1 MSSSGAV
8 NSEPMGARFAGSTL
22 CEALAASA
30 TAEAGIVFVEA
41 GRRTTRLSYA
51 DLLDRARRRGG
62 DFLRQGV
69 RPGDEVIIATDNQSV
84 FVVAFWA
91 CLLNGFVAVPVAAP
105 TSEEGALK
113 LARIWTVLARPW
125 LVADGPVAGQVA
137 PVLGRFEP
145 EVRARLEALAART
158 LAGPDS
164 SPSGEPA
171 PVRPAAPDDVAFIQ
185 FSSGSTGA
193 PKGVTVTHANLMANC
208 DGIWRR
214 IGAAAEAHRFVSWM
228 PLTHDFGII
237 WFHILPVVRGFEHG
251 LIPTKLFVRSPIAWL
266 QAASDLRAT
275 VLGGP
280 NFSYRHLLKF
290 WEPDRPRDW
299 DLSAVRIIV
308 NGAEPIAVDLAAE
321 FVAALAP
328 FGLGADVMT
337 PAYGLAEGTLAVTLT
352 PWDAPLRRVA
362 LDRRRV
368 SPGDAVVEVAPDSP
382 DAVTFVS
389 VGAPVAH
396 VHLRI
401 ADEAGAPCGDG
412 VVGHIQIRGASVTAG
427 YYRDPAATRAA
438 IGADGW
444 LDTGDLGFTQ
454 DGELVMTG
462 RRKDILIV
470 AGVNYYPQDV
480 ERVVGEIDGLDLN
493 MAVAAAVPVTEAGS
507 EREGVAVFVLHRR
520 DAAGFAPLARRV
532 RDRVLREIG
541 IPVDV
546 VVPVSRIPKTT
557 SGKVQRFDLVRRYL
571 AGDFAEALAAMAAAE
586 AGDEAEGEAG
596 DALREAWRRGDR
608 PALVAGLV
616 ALAHRLVPGARP
628 DPERPLMEG
637 GLTSLRLVELVRRLN
652 RALGLDLPVTLVFE
666 QPSLAALAD
675 AVLAREPGPLA
686 VARPAP
692 EADHP
697 RIVIAGLACRL
708 PGGVETPEAFWDLLA
723 AGRDAT
729 GPLVPGR
736 WPDFDRSLVATDRG
750 GYLADIE
757 TFPHRFFNLT
767 QVEAELVD
775 PQQRLLL
782 MTAWEAVERAGLDP
796 QGLKGSRT
804 GVFVGIGP
812 GDYVQA
818 QVRSGRLSEIGPHA
832 VLGSTPSVAAGRIA
846 YVLGLEGPV
855 LAVDTACSSSLA
867 ALHLAVRAL
876 RAGEC
881 ERAIVAGVNLILGP
895 ELHVGLSRM
904 KALSPAGRCR
914 AFDAGADGYARG
926 EGCVALVL
934 ARADA
939 VPAGRALAVVA
950 GSAVS
955 HDGASNGLT
964 APNGAAQRTVIAAA
978 LADAGLTPDAVD
990 YVEAHGT
997 GTPLGDPIEAMALA
1011 EAYGA
1016 GRAEPLPIGSV
1027 KTNLGH
1033 LEAASGLASLAKVV
1047 LALRHA
1053 RLPASLHFA
1062 APNPLIPWSRLPL
1075 EVVAAARPWPE
1086 VAGRPRRAAV
1096 SAFGMSGTNAHVIVE
1111 DAIVEDVIV
1120 EEGAPAGGTDRP
1132 ALLALSA
1139 RTPDELRALTAR
1151 YAAALAGADAA
1162 RLHDLAATAALARAA
1177 FPYRLAVVGRE
1188 PAAVAEALRSR
1199 AVPDS
1204 AASERP
1210 RLVFLLPGQG
1220 AQSPAALRHVYDH
1233 EPAFRAAID
1242 AADRALAGRLDHRLA
1257 DLLARADAGA
1267 LLARTAYD
1275 QPASVAVS
1283 LAMAATLRAW
1293 GLEPDAVV
1301 GHSVGEIAAAAV
1313 AGLLDPDDAVRFAAD
1328 RGAAMQRLPGG
1339 AMLAVQAPDAVV
1351 QAVAARTGAAIAAR
1365 NAPSRVTLAGSEA
1378 ALASAEA
1385 MLRQQGA
1392 RVSRLDVAHAF
1403 HSPLVAGALPEIR
1416 ALAAG
1421 LDWRRVRGR
1430 RGGPVMVS
1438 TLTGAP
1444 VDADALR
1451 DPEHW
1456 AEQAAA
1462 PVVFADALAA
1472 AGEGI
1477 LLDLG
1482 SRPVLAPLAAEARP
1496 RARILAIGDARR
1508 PDERVLDTIA
1518 ALFEAG
1524 APVRWRGVFAGRP
1537 GRIADAPTTPFLG
1550 RTRVLPSSRPDP
1562 APAAPESVESASAMR
1577 QTARSPAPAR
1587 EPDGGEEVARTIR
1600 SILKGLAGLRPEE
1613 VVPGVNWFG
1622 LGLDSLLIVQL
1633 QQALGRHY
1641 AIDLP
1646 LSEVM
1651 EHGDTL
1657 ERLVALVV
1665 PRLPQPAAPAAPAD
1679 TAPAAPSPAAPS
1691 PALRAPAAAVPAG
1704 LEGLLARQID
1714 AMSALFQQQIQ
1725 LVGGGAP
1732 VQPAQASAAPVPP
1745 PPSEPMREA
1754 PSPDTAPAREIKGL
1768 FKALPGRRKE
1778 VDPAQAAHVARLAA
1792 AYNARTRA
1800 SKEHTA
1806 RHRGVYANPRAVIG
1820 FRPEWKELTYPLHVA
1835 RAAGAH
1841 VWDLDG
1847 HRYVDVTMGFGVTLF
1862 GHNPDFVRAALE
1874 AEIAAGYPVGP
1885 QTARAGRVAALIR
1898 RMTGVE
1904 RVAFFTTG
1912 SEAVMVALR
1921 LARAKTGRRRI
1932 AMFTNSY
1939 HGTFDGLLASGWS
1952 DGARATTLP
1961 VSDGTP
1967 QGMVDDVIVLRYGDP
1982 DSLDTLRHHAADLAA
1997 VVVEPVQSRDPA
2009 VQPRDFLHALRAL
2022 TLESGTA
2029 LIFDETITGFRV
2041 HPGGAQAHFGVAA
2054 DIVTYGKVVGGGLPI
2069 GVVSGRAHYL
2079 DAVDGGDWQYGDDSG
2094 PTARTAFVAGTFNNH
2109 PLSMAAAE
2117 AVLTHLD
2124 SEGPALQERLNTRT
2138 MALCAELNALFAD
2151 EEVPI
2156 RMVQFSSLFRFE
2168 FSGDT
2173 EILNYHLLN
2182 EGVFVWEGRNCF
2194 LSTAHDEADLRH
2206 IVEAVRRGLAAM
2218 RADGWL
2224 PPRGPGGPRQVE
2236 NPAEAPTAE
2245 DLSLSRGQG
2254 EMRALIEARPEA
2266 SLAYNEMVA
2275 LALDGPLDAAALAAA
2290 LHALAERHEAL
2301 RCIGLDDRAWY
2312 SAAALAP
2319 VLSTE
2324 PVIDD
2329 DAAVTARLARDL
2341 ETPYDLECGPLLRA
2355 LLLRRGP
2362 ERHVLA
2368 LTVHHIVADGWS
2380 LGLMATELAELYAA
2394 ALAGRTAALPPA
2406 TSFRDFVAWSRR
2418 QAADETPLDPAEPVL
2433 LPAPPGPRRASFRG
2447 GRIHRR
2453 LTGAE
2458 ADLYGRAKRFAQ
2470 GQGVSPFTVLLA
2482 AYALL
2487 LGRLSDQRRV
2497 TIGVPVAGHTEAAM
2511 PVMVGPAS
2519 AILPVTVELSP
2530 EAPFAALV
2538 AQLRA
2543 TLAGQQRAAAS
2554 LLVPGGRRGA
2564 DVGVLFN
2571 LDRGFRLAFDGLA
2584 LAWLSPP
2591 VAHPKK
2597 DLFLNLLELNGE
2609 ALLDLDYDG
2618 EVADA
2623 ATARRWLASYLALLD
2638 SALRD
2643 PDAPLAG
2650 HSLSPEDEAA
2660 QRAAGETRTRDG
2672 FGAPAGI
2679 GVLAPVEAR
2688 RDGAW
2693 HPTVRL
2699 GRLRADGTIDDLG
2712 SRDRF
2717 ARGRAGWIDL
2727 QATAAILTEHPALRE
2742 AVVTADGASR
2752 LACVTARGAAPDP
2765 RALAAYAALRLA
2777 PAARP
2782 DAIVVVD
2789 DIPRRPDG
2797 SLDRAALEGVPAAP
2811 AAVPPR
2817 GEDETRIARIW
2828 AELLGLEAVG
2838 ASDSFFDLGGHSLK
2852 ALAMLARVEQAMGR
2866 GVSLRE
2872 FFEAPTVA
2880 GLAARLD
2887 RGAGRAPIPR
2897 HTGTGPVPAS
2907 NAQARLWMLDR
2918 IDPGLTAYTI
2928 GFALRSPAPLDGAA
2942 LREALHRLGLRH
2954 ESLRTALT
2962 ERDGLPVQTV
2972 LSAPVPALHEED
2984 AAGLDDAAIAGWM
2997 RALAAEPFDLAAA
3010 PLWRAAWLRGAA
3022 DGDRL
3027 VVLIHHAISDVWSL
3041 GVLVRDVLALYGA
3054 ASRGVPDG
3062 LPALPLQYRD
3072 YTAWAASRPESHLA
3086 YWTGRLAG
3094 APRTELRPDRARPAV
3109 KTFAGDHVA
3118 VDVPVAVAAALK
3130 ALAAVHG
3137 ASAFAGLV
3145 AALYGLVWAETGS
3158 RDIVLGTVTA
3168 GRDHPALS
3176 DQIGFFVNTLAL
3188 RAAIDPEAGFAA
3200 LLETAR
3206 DALLGALEHGDT
3218 PLDRV
3223 VEALGLPR
3231 DPARNPLFEIVVV
3244 MDDRDGI
3251 GRVLG
3256 ASGFD
3261 LEEIDTP
3268 TAQFD
3273 LTLYVTES
3281 ADARLRIKAT
3291 YNTDLFGRERIAA
3304 LMGRLVRL
3312 MTEAAADPQAPLG
3325 ALAGGGA
3332 ADIAEAPTPHQERL
3346 WFVDRFERG
3355 VLYPAGPTY
3364 YNMPAVVR
3372 VADGLDPARL
3382 AEAAARLAA
3391 RHPVL
3396 QSAIPTRDE
3405 RPAVVSRAGAAL
3417 PVALIEAAPGT
3428 ARAALEEASRQA
3440 FDLGEAPLARLT
3452 LCREAAAGAL
3462 SDEADTGSSQTMR
3475 QDQTPGAGSDCNAT
3489 GPCSGA
3495 ARWLALTVHH
3505 ALIDPA
3511 SLARLM
3517 RELEILYRD
3526 PHAALPPA
3534 PGFTAWAAR
3543 ERDSADPAE
3552 AAYWRARLTGVA
3564 ALVLPTDRPRPAIH
3578 TFTAGSTGGTLALA
3592 GIDRLAAALA
3602 VGRAD
3607 ILGAGYH
3614 ALLHRLSGQDDVIVG
3629 ETWRPEAARDVVGPA
3644 TNLLPLR
3651 LHVDGSTSFADLVR
3665 RRASE
3670 AAAARARGALP
3681 FDRIVLAV
3689 KPRNDMSRTAL
3700 FDVLFHY
3707 AEPEAGAWEPI
3718 ETGLG
3723 WGKYDLV
3730 LSVAAGAGEASTSLV
3745 FNRDLFD
3752 PETGRR
3758 LHDRFAQVL
3767 AAALAAPDRP
3777 LAELDLMLP
3786 GERAALLAKAGT
3798 IAGYPRALTLVAAF
3812 AAAASRH
3819 GRRVA
3824 VTDAGGAITYAELD
3838 RGSERLARHLL
3849 ARGAAPDRC
3858 IGLLVER
3865 SRSIPLGILGIL
3877 KAGSGYLPLD
3887 PAYPEE
3893 RCRFMVGDSGAA
3905 LVVADAR
3912 HADLARRL
3920 GAEVVVL
3927 DDAVADEPP
3936 ATGDLPAV
3944 RPEQLACVI
3953 YTSGSTGTPK
3963 GCMIEHRNVVQLLFH
3978 EGTPFAFGPDD
3989 VWTLFHSACF
3999 DFSTWEIYGALLF
4012 GGRLVVVPQATARE
4026 PAAFLDLLA
4035 REGVTVLNQTP
4046 TAFYALTEAARQ
4058 RPELRLRLREIVFGG
4073 EALQPGRLGPWRDLH
4088 PQARL
4093 VNMYGI
4099 TETTVHVTFREI
4111 GAAEIADGRSVI
4123 GGPLPSYG
4131 VLLVG
4136 PDLGL
4141 CPEGIAGEILV
4152 SGHGVARGYLGRPE
4166 LTAER
4171 FVAHPDL
4178 PGQRLYRSGD
4188 LGRLGSDG
4196 GLVYLGRIDD
4206 QVKVRG
4212 FRIELGE
4219 IERRLVAH
4227 PRIRDAA
4234 VTADGDALT
4243 AYLVT
4248 DGPIG
4253 REALVHDLA
4262 DRLPDYMIPARFL
4275 RVPAIPLTP
4284 NGKADRRR
4292 LAAEGG
4298 ASLEAEAG
4306 AAPRTPLQRAV
4317 ARIWG
4322 EVLGLPEI
4330 GPEDNFFVLG
4340 GHSLKANQAVVRL
4353 RQRLGARLDLRDFFS
4368 AQTLAVL
4375 ADLIERR
4382 GLAPAGGLAPAPI
4395 AADHA
4400 LSFAQRRMWLLQAM
4414 EPGEVAYN
4422 MVGALIIDG
4431 PADLDALARAFAALV
4446 ARHEILRTR
4455 FVLRQ
4460 GEPRQ
4465 VVDPGPDSGLALLR
4479 AAGGAGVV
4487 DRLLAAEFRHVFD
4500 LAAGGLVR
4508 VHLVAPA
4515 GGHPAAIVLN
4525 LHHIVADGWSVTV
4538 MLRDLAALYRA
4549 ALAAPGA
4556 DPLAAADLIPLRIQ
4570 FKDFAA
4576 WQHAQVAGP
4585 SLAASRAY
4593 WLSRFEDEAPPLVL
4607 PADRPRPPR
4616 GRRAGAIVPFA
4627 LGTALS
4633 RDLRDL
4639 ARRHDASLFALL
4651 GALVRVQLA
4660 LLSGQ
4665 DDVTIGTPVAGRN
4678 LLELEGQVGF
4688 YLNLLALRGSVA
4700 PDDTMRD
4707 VLRAERALVLDAFA
4721 HDAYPFDLLV
4731 EDLARPPEPGRQP
4744 LFDVLLILQ
4753 NNEPAV
4759 LDLAGSTARPLT
4771 DTSVSAKYDLNYMVE
4786 GEDELT
4792 LLLEYAADLF
4802 DPGTARAIAEDFAI
4816 LARAAVADP
4825 GVTVGQLR
4833 LLVRRDTALPEIIP
4847 DALAAA
4853 HGAEAVDHAD
4863 GW

>member
-1 MSSSGAV
+1 M
-8 NSEPMGARFAGSTL
+8 NSEPMGACLAGSTL

-30 TAEAGIVFVEA
+30 TAEAGIVFVA
-41 GRRTTRLSYA
+41 ARRRTTRLSYA
-51 DLLDRARRRGG
+51 DLLDQARRRGG

-69 RPGDEVIIATDNQSV
+69 RPGDEVIIATDNQRV

-105 TSEEGALK
+105 ANDEGALK

-125 LVADGPVAGQVA
+125 LVADGPVAERVA
-137 PVLGRFEP
+137 PLLDRFEP
-145 EVRARLEALAART
+145 EARTRLDSLAARI
-158 LAGPDS
+158 LATPDS
-164 SPSGEPA
+164 SLDGEPA

-193 PKGVTVTHANLMANC
+193 PKGVTVTHANLLANC
-208 DGIWRR
+208 DGIWRD
-214 IGAAAEAHRFVSWM
+214 IGAAAETHRFVSWM

-237 WFHILPVVRGFEHG
+237 WFHILPVVRGLEHG
-251 LIPTKLFVRSPIAWL
+251 LIPTKLFVRSPIVWL

-352 PWDAPLRRVA
+352 PWHAPLRRVA

-368 SPGDAVVEVAPDSP
+368 SPGDAVVEVAPGSP

-389 VGAPVAH
+389 VGAAVAH
-396 VHLRI
+396 VALRI
-401 ADEAGAPCGDG
+401 ADEAGAVCGDG
-412 VVGHIQIRGASVTAG
+412 VVGRIQIRGASVTAG
-427 YYRDPAATRAA
+427 YYRDPAATRAVIA
-438 IGADGW
+438 ADGW
-444 LDTGDLGFTQ
+444 LDTGDLGFTRY
-454 DGELVMTG
+454 GELVMTG

-470 AGVNYYPQDV
+470 NGVNYYPQDI
-480 ERVVGEIDGLDLN
+480 ERVVGGIDGLDLN
-493 MAVAAAVPVTEAGS
+493 MAVAGAVPMTEGGS

-520 DAAGFAPLARRV
+520 DAADFAPLARRI

-541 IPVDV
+541 IPVDI

-557 SGKVQRFDLVRRYL
+557 SGKVQRFDLVRRYR
-571 AGDFAEALAAMAAAE
+571 AGDFAAALAAMAAAE
-586 AGDEAEGEAG
+586 AGDDEGEG
-596 DALREAWRRGDR
+596 LRESWRRGDR
-608 PALVAGLV
+608 PALVAALA
-616 ALAHRLVPGARP
+616 ALAHRLVPGDAP

-675 AVLAREPGPLA
+675 ALLAREPAPRA
-686 VARPAP
+686 DAQPAP
-692 EADHP
+692 TAGRS

-729 GPLVPGR
+729 GPVAPGR
-736 WPDFDRSLVATDRG
+736 WPDFDKSLVATDRG

-818 QVRSGRLSEIGPHA
+818 QARSGRLAEIGPHA

-855 LAVDTACSSSLA
+855 LAIDTACSSALA

-904 KALSPAGRCR
+904 KALSPHGRCR

-939 VPAGRALAVVA
+939 VPAGRALAIIA

-964 APNGAAQRTVIAAA
+964 APNGAAQRAVIAAA

-1016 GRAEPLPIGSV
+1016 GRTEPLPIGSV

-1033 LEAASGLASLAKVV
+1033 LEAASGLAGLAKVV
-1047 LALRHA
+1047 LALRHGS
-1053 RLPASLHFA
+1053 LPASLHFA

-1075 EVVAAARPWPE
+1075 EVVAAERPWPE
-1086 VAGRPRRAAV
+1086 AEGRPRRAAV

-1111 DAIVEDVIV
+1111 DVIVEDLIV

-1139 RTPDELRALTAR
+1139 RTPDELRALSMR
-1151 YAAALAGADAA
+1151 YAETLAGADAS

-1177 FPYRLAVVGRE
+1177 FPHRLAVVGRE

-1204 AASERP
+1204 APSERP

-1257 DLLARADAGA
+1257 DLLTREDAA
-1267 LLARTAYD
+1267 AFLARTAYD

-1283 LAMAATLRAW
+1283 LAMAAVLRSC
-1293 GLEPDAVV
+1293 GVEPDAVV
-1301 GHSVGEIAAAAV
+1301 GHSVGEIAAAAI

-1328 RGAAMQRLPGG
+1328 RGAAMQLLAPG
-1339 AMLAVQAPDAVV
+1339 AMLAVQAPESVV

-1365 NAPSRVTLAGSEA
+1365 NAPSRTTLAGSEA
-1378 ALASAEA
+1378 ALAAAEA

-1403 HSPLVAGALPEIR
+1403 HSPLIAGALPEIR

-1421 LDWRRVRGR
+1421 LDWRRIRGR
-1430 RGGPVMVS
+1430 RDGPVMIS

-1444 VDADALR
+1444 VDTDALR

-1456 AEQAAA
+1456 AEQACA
-1462 PVVFADALAA
+1462 PVAFADALAA

-1496 RARILAIGDARR
+1496 RARILAISDARR
-1508 PDERVLDTIA
+1508 PDERILDTIA

-1537 GRIADAPTTPFLG
+1537 GRVADAPTTPFLG
-1550 RTRVLPSSRPDP
+1550 RTRVLPSSRPEP
-1562 APAAPESVESASAMR
+1562 APAAPESDESSAAKLSSAMP
-1577 QTARSPAPAR
+1577 QPARSPAPVC
-1587 EPDGGEEVARTIR
+1587 ESDGEEVARTIR

-1646 LSEVM
+1646 LAEVM

-1665 PRLPQPAAPAAPAD
+1665 PRLARPAVPAAPAAA
-1679 TAPAAPSPAAPS
+1679 APAAPISVMQ
-1691 PALRAPAAAVPAG
+1691 APAAQAPAAVASAG
-1704 LEGLLARQID
+1704 VEGLLARQID

-1725 LVGGGAP
+1725 LIQGGAP
-1732 VQPAQASAAPVPP
+1732 VQPAPVPAAPVP
-1745 PPSEPMREA
+1745 EPVREA
-1754 PSPDTAPAREIKGL
+1754 ASAERTPAREIKGL

-1778 VDPAQAAHVARLAA
+1778 VDPAQGAHVARLTA

-1800 SKEHTA
+1800 SKDHTA

-1820 FRPEWKELTYPLHVA
+1820 FRPEWKELTYPLHVE

-1847 HRYVDVTMGFGVTLF
+1847 HRYVDITMGFGVTLF
-1862 GHNPDFVRAALE
+1862 GHNPDFVRVALE

-1932 AMFTNSY
+1932 AIFTNSY

-1967 QGMVDDVIVLRYGDP
+1967 QGMVEDVIVLRYGDP
-1982 DSLDTLRHHAADLAA
+1982 EALDTLRHHAADLAA
-1997 VVVEPVQSRDPA
+1997 IVVEPVQSRDPS

-2041 HPGGAQAHFGVAA
+2041 HPGGAQAHFGVTA

-2109 PLSMAAAE
+2109 PLTMAAAE
-2117 AVLTHLD
+2117 AVLTRLE
-2124 SEGPALQERLNTRT
+2124 SEGPALQERLNART
-2138 MALCAELNALFAD
+2138 MALCAELNALFAE

-2194 LSTAHDEADLRH
+2194 LSAAHDEADLRH

-2224 PPRGPGGPRQVE
+2224 PPRGTGRPRQLEKQVE
-2236 NPAEAPTAE
+2236 KQAENFAETPPVE

-2254 EMRALIEARPEA
+2254 EMRALIEARPES

-2275 LALDGPLDAAALAAA
+2275 LALDGPLDEAALGAA
-2290 LHALAERHEAL
+2290 LRALAERHEAL

-2319 VLSTE
+2319 VLTTE
-2324 PVIDD
+2324 PVSDD

-2341 ETPYDLECGPLLRA
+2341 GTPFDLENGPLLRA
-2355 LLLRRGP
+2355 LLLRRGAQ
-2362 ERHVLA
+2362 RHVLA

-2394 ALAGRTAALPPA
+2394 AREGRPAALPPA
-2406 TSFRDFVAWSRR
+2406 TSFRAFVAWSRR
-2418 QAADETPLDPAEPVL
+2418 QAADETSFDAAEPVL

-2470 GQGVSPFTVLLA
+2470 GQGVSPFTVLLG

-2487 LGRLSDQRRV
+2487 LGRLSDQRRL

-2519 AILPVTVELSP
+2519 AILPVTVALSP
-2530 EAPFAALV
+2530 GTSFTALV

-2554 LLVPGGRRGA
+2554 LLTPGGRRGP
-2564 DVGVLFN
+2564 DVTVLFN

-2609 ALLDLDYDG
+2609 ALIDLDYDG

-2650 HSLSPEDEAA
+2650 LSLSPEDVAA
-2660 QRAAGETRTRDG
+2660 QGRIGETRTRDG

-2679 GVLAPVEAR
+2679 GVLAPVEIR

-2693 HPTVRL
+2693 HPTGRL
-2699 GRLRADGTIDDLG
+2699 GRLRADGSIEDLG
-2712 SRDRF
+2712 PRDRF

-2727 QATAAILTEHPALRE
+2727 QATATVLAEHPALRE
-2742 AVVTADGASR
+2742 AVVVADDHSR
-2752 LACVTARGAAPDP
+2752 RACVTARGAAPDP
-2765 RALAAYAALRLA
+2765 RALAAYAALRLV

-2789 DIPRRPDG
+2789 AIPRRADG
-2797 SLDRAALEGVPAAP
+2797 SPDRAALAAIPAAP
-2811 AAVPPR
+2811 AAAVPPR

-2828 AELLGLEAVG
+2828 ADLLGLDAVG
-2838 ASDSFFDLGGHSLK
+2838 ATDSFFDLGGHSLK
-2852 ALAMLARVEQAMGR
+2852 ALAMLARIERETGR
-2866 GVSLRE
+2866 SVSLRA

-2897 HTGTGPVPAS
+2897 HSGPGPVPAS

-2928 GFALRSPAPLDGAA
+2928 GFALCSPAPLDATA
-2942 LREALHRLGLRH
+2942 LRAALHRLGSRH

-2972 LSAPVPALHEED
+2972 LPEPLLVLHEED
-2984 AAGLDDAAIAGWM
+2984 VAGLDPEAIAGRM

-3041 GVLVRDVLALYGA
+3041 GILVRDVLALYGA
-3054 ASRGVPDG
+3054 AMRGVPDR

-3072 YTAWAASRPESHLA
+3072 YAAWAASRPDSHLA

-3094 APRTELRPDRARPAV
+3094 APRTELRPDHPRPAV
-3109 KTFAGDHVA
+3109 KTFAGDHVT
-3118 VDVPVAVAAALK
+3118 VDVPVATAAALK
-3130 ALAAVHG
+3130 ALAAIHG
-3137 ASAFAGLV
+3137 ASAFAGTV
-3145 AALYGLVWAETGS
+3145 AALYGLVWVETGS

-3168 GRDHPALS
+3168 GRDHPALA

-3188 RAAIDPEAGFAA
+3188 RAVLDPEAGFTAV
-3200 LLETAR
+3200 LGTAR
-3206 DALLGALEHGDT
+3206 DALMGALAHGDT

-3231 DPARNPLFEIVVV
+3231 DPSRNPLFEIVVV

-3256 ASGFD
+3256 ASGFG

-3273 LTLYVTES
+3273 LTLYVTEC
-3281 ADARLRIKAT
+3281 ADASLRIKAT
-3291 YNTDLFGRERIAA
+3291 YNTDLFTRARIAA
-3304 LMGRLVRL
+3304 LMERLVRL
-3312 MTEAAADPQAPLG
+3312 MTAAAADPEAPVK
-3325 ALAGGGA
+3325 AIAGGEA
-3332 ADIAEAPTPHQERL
+3332 ADGPEAPTPHQERL

-3364 YNMPAVVR
+3364 YNMPAIVR

-3396 QSAIPTRDE
+3396 RSAIATRDE
-3405 RPAVVSRAGAAL
+3405 RPVVISHAGAVP
-3417 PVALIEAAPGT
+3417 PVTLIEAAPGT
-3428 ARAALEEASRQA
+3428 ALAALEEASRVS

-3452 LCREAAAGAL
+3452 LCRETN
-3462 SDEADTGSSQTMR
+3462 SDTAQ
-3475 QDQTPGAGSDCNAT
+3475 
-3489 GPCSGA
+3489 
-3495 ARWLALTVHH
+3495 WLALTVHH
-3505 ALIDPA
+3505 ALADPA
-3511 SLARLM
+3511 SLARLL
-3517 RELEILYRD
+3517 RELETLYRD
-3526 PHAALPPA
+3526 PQGSLPPA
-3534 PGFTAWAAR
+3534 PGFKAWAAR
-3543 ERDSADPAE
+3543 ERDSADPAQ
-3552 AAYWRARLTGVA
+3552 AAAWRDRLAGVA

-3578 TFTAGSTGGTLALA
+3578 TYTAGATGGTLALA
-3592 GIDRLAAALA
+3592 GIDRLAEALG
-3602 VGRAD
+3602 VTRAD

-3629 ETWRPEAARDVVGPA
+3629 ETWRPDAAREVVGPA

-3651 LHVDGSTSFADLVR
+3651 LRVDGAESFADLVR
-3665 RRASE
+3665 RRAGE
-3670 AAAARARGALP
+3670 AAAARAQGALP

-3707 AEPEAGAWEPI
+3707 AEPEAGAWEPV

-3730 LSVAAGAGEASTSLV
+3730 LSVAGGDKEATTRLV

-3752 PETGRR
+3752 QETGRR
-3758 LHDRFAQVL
+3758 IHDRFAQLL

-3777 LAELDLMLP
+3777 LADLDLMLP
-3786 GERAALLAKAGT
+3786 GERAALLVRAST
-3798 IAGYPRALTLVAAF
+3798 IAEYPRTLTLVSAF
-3812 AAAASRH
+3812 AAVAARH
-3819 GRRVA
+3819 GSRKA
-3824 VTDAGGAITYAELD
+3824 VTDAGGDVTYADLD
-3838 RGSERLARHLL
+3838 RDSERLARHLL

-3865 SRSIPLGILGIL
+3865 SRSIPLGLLGIL

-3893 RCRFMVGDSGAA
+3893 RCRFMVADSGAA
-3905 LVVADAR
+3905 LIVADAR

-3927 DDAVADEPP
+3927 EEAVADEPP
-3936 ATGDLPAV
+3936 AGVDLPAV
-3944 RPEQLACVI
+3944 RPEHLACVI

-3978 EGTPFAFGPDD
+3978 DGLPFAFVPDD

-4026 PAAFLDLLA
+4026 PDSFLDLLA

-4046 TAFYALTEAARQ
+4046 TAFYALIEAARQ
-4058 RPELRLRLREIVFGG
+4058 RSDLRLRLREIVFGG

-4188 LGRLGSDG
+4188 LGRLGPDG

-4243 AYLVT
+4243 AYLVA
-4248 DGPIG
+4248 DGPVG

-4292 LAAEGG
+4292 LAVEGG
-4298 ASLEAEAG
+4298 AGLEAEAG
-4306 AAPRTPLQRAV
+4306 VVPRTPLQRAV

-4322 EVLGLPEI
+4322 EVLSLPEI
-4330 GPEDNFFVLG
+4330 GLEDNFFTLG

-4382 GLAPAGGLAPAPI
+4382 GLDPAGGLAPAPD
-4395 AADHA
+4395 APDHA

-4422 MVGALIIDG
+4422 MVGALLVDG

-4446 ARHEILRTR
+4446 ERHEILRTR

-4465 VVDPGPDSGLALLR
+4465 VVDPAPESGLVLLR
-4479 AAGGAGVV
+4479 DAGGAGAV
-4487 DRLLAAEFRHVFD
+4487 DRLLNAEFRHVFD

-4508 VHLVAPA
+4508 VHLVAA
-4515 GGHPAAIVLN
+4515 SGGHPAAIVLN

-4538 MLRDLAALYRA
+4538 MLRDLAVLYRA
-4549 ALAAPGA
+4549 ALAALGA
-4556 DPLAAADLIPLRIQ
+4556 DPLATADLPPLRIQ

-4576 WQHAQVAGP
+4576 WQQEQVAGP

-4593 WLSRFEDEAPPLVL
+4593 WLSRFEDEAPPLAL

-4616 GRRAGAIVPFA
+4616 GRRAGAIVPLP
-4627 LGTALS
+4627 LGAALS

-4651 GALVRVQLA
+4651 AAMVRVQLA

-4678 LLELEGQVGF
+4678 LLELEDQIGF

-4753 NNEPAV
+4753 NNEPVV

-4771 DTSVSAKYDLNYMVE
+4771 DTSISAKYDLNYMVE

-4792 LLLEYAADLF
+4792 LLLEYAANLF
-4802 DPGTARAIAEDFAI
+4802 DPGTARSIAEDFAT
-4816 LARAAVADP
+4816 LARAAAADLS
-4825 GVTVGQLR
+4825 VTVGQLG
-4833 LLVRRDTALPEIIP
+4833 LLVRRDAPIP
-4847 DALAAA
+4847 GILAAA